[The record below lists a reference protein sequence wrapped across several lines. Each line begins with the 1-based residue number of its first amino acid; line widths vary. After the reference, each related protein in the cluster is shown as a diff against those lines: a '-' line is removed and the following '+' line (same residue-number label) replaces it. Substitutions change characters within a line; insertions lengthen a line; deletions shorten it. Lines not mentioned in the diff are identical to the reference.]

1 MGANERIFAII
12 MLCGIIGIVF
22 AIILQVLY
30 DQSIFVDEFITDTL
44 TLRELQLVVFLIWEI
59 IGIGV
64 AAFEQ

>member
-1 MGANERIFAII
+1 MGSNERVFAII

-30 DQSIFVDEFITDTL
+30 DQSIFVDEFISDTL
-44 TLRELQLVVFLIWEI
+44 TLRELQLVVFLMWEI